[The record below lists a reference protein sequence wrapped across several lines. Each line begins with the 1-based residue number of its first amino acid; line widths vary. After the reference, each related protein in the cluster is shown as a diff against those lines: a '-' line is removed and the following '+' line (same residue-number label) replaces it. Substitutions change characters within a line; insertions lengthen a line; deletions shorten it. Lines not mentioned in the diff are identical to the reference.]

1 MKPANLNPAF
11 MEILKDAGR
20 APSGHNTQ
28 PWKFRAKGNQLII
41 RPDFDRRLKVVDA
54 DDHALFI
61 SLGCALENLTLS
73 AKAHHFKP
81 SETTNF
87 VDDKNEII
95 VDLIE
100 TEGIEK
106 DLLYDFIQS
115 RQCTRTGYDDTPI
128 DESLLEELIESAK
141 NEVVE
146 IIYITDKNRI
156 KELEP
161 FIIEASNLQ
170 FNNQQFVNELVNW
183 FRFSRK
189 IAEEKRD
196 GLWTASMGLP
206 NMPKPIGNFIMKN
219 FVSAKSE
226 AKRWKNLINQSAG
239 FALFVIKENSKEN
252 WVKLGQSFERFCL
265 KATQLNIKHA
275 HVNMPCEEITVR
287 QKLIKHFKLR
297 NGKQPLLLIRL
308 GYAEAMPYSYRLL
321 LDEVLFDE

>member
-1 MKPANLNPAF
+1 
-11 MEILKDAGR
+11 
-20 APSGHNTQ
+20 
-28 PWKFRAKGNQLII
+28 
-41 RPDFDRRLKVVDA
+41 V
-54 DDHALFI
+54 
-61 SLGCALENLTLS
+61 
-73 AKAHHFKP
+73 
-81 SETTNF
+81 TTKF
-87 VDDKNEII
+87 VDNKNEIA
-95 VDLIE
+95 VDLIKK
-100 TEGIEK
+100 EGIEK

-115 RQCTRTGYDDTPI
+115 RQCTRTGYDDKPI
-128 DESLLEELIESAK
+128 DESLLEELSECAK
-141 NEVVE
+141 DDVVE
-146 IIYITDKNRI
+146 IIYITDKYRI

-189 IAEEKRD
+189 KAEEKRD

-239 FALFVIKENSKEN
+239 FALFVVKENSKEN

-275 HVNMPCEEITVR
+275 HVNMPCEEISVR
-287 QKLIKHFKLR
+287 QKLIKHFNLG
-297 NGKQPLLLIRL
+297 NGQQPLLLIRF

-321 LDEVLFDE
+321 LDEVLLEE